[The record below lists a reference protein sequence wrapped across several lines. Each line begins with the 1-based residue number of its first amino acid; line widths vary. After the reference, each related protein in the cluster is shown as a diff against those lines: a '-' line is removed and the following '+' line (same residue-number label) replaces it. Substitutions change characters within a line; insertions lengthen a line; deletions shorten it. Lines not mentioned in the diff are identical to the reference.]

1 MCTTLTRHA
10 FNIFAKYKYI
20 NMMFQDTRTTFGNC
34 TVQHDRNIQWVKI
47 AEVSLFRCQYYCSN
61 EK

>member
-1 MCTTLTRHA
+1 
-10 FNIFAKYKYI
+10 
-20 NMMFQDTRTTFGNC
+20 MMFQDTRTTFGNC